1 MDKQM
6 MKYVGIL
13 VGLVVLV
20 VIVLLLMNGGGGNKN
35 LSFDEIEDKMVSAA
49 KKYVKDK
56 GEDILPSVKGDS
68 FTLDV
73 ANLVNGDYLDELS
86 SYTKDNVSC
95 TGAVVIYNAGNGNYD
110 YVPELS
116 CGSNYETKKLSTT
129 LIGEN
134 GSNIVVEGSGLYQR
148 LDGKFVTAYEDL
160 YGSGME
166 NLEYVYRGDEVN
178 NYVKID
184 DNLWRVVAIDSN
196 QNMLMIL
203 ANHSKKTYA
212 WDDKFNEEVN
222 KSHGINTYEH
232 NGLESNAYKTVQQF
246 YDGEIPLMD
255 KEEYSTKTK
264 YLITPMDLCIGK
276 RSPEDSDTSG
286 AIECQ
291 EVLNDQVMGLLP
303 AYYFMSASLDE
314 NCTSITSKSCGNYN
328 YLASFDDFWWLLTG
342 NSDDTYEAYSVSK
355 KYVDVSLCK
364 YKADIRPIIKIGS
377 RAVYSK
383 GDGTKDNPYTIK
395 FYG

>member
-1 MDKQM
+1 

-20 VIVLLLMNGGGGNKN
+20 IVVLLLMNGGGNKN
-35 LSFDEIEDKMVSAA
+35 LSFAEIEDKMVSAA
-49 KKYVKDK
+49 KEYVKDK
-56 GEDILPSVKGDS
+56 GDDILPSVKGDS
-68 FTLDV
+68 FSLDV
-73 ANLVNGDYLDELS
+73 ANLVNGEYLDELS

-95 TGAVVIYNAGNGNYD
+95 TGTVIIYNAGGVYD

-116 CGSNYETKKLSTT
+116 CGSKYETKKLSTT

-166 NLEYVYRGDEVN
+166 SMEYVYRGDTVN
-178 NYVKID
+178 NYVKIG

-203 ANHSKKTYA
+203 DTHSKKSFA
-212 WDDKFNEEVN
+212 WDEKFNDEAG
-222 KSHGINTYEH
+222 KSYGINTYERD
-232 NGLESNAYKTVQQF
+232 GLQSNAYQTVQKF
-246 YDGEIPLMD
+246 YEGEIPLID
-255 KEEYSTKTK
+255 KEEYSAKTK

-276 RSPEDSDTSG
+276 RSQEDSDTSG

-291 EVLNDQVMGLLP
+291 DVLNDQVMGLLP

-328 YLASFDDFWWLLTG
+328 YLASFDDYWWLLTG
-342 NSDDTYEAYSVSK
+342 NSENTYETYSVSK
-355 KYVDVSLCK
+355 KYIDVSLSK
-364 YKADIRPIIKIGS
+364 YKADIRPIIKIGA

-383 GDGTKDNPYTIK
+383 GDGTKENPYKIK
-395 FYG
+395 LYE